1 MALLTLT
8 LFEHRFFVAG
18 AADSG
23 PVLHDEAVEARLQ
36 LLLHRQERLPE

>member
-1 MALLTLT
+1 MALLLAHSLKTD
-8 LFEHRFFVAG
+8 FSVAG